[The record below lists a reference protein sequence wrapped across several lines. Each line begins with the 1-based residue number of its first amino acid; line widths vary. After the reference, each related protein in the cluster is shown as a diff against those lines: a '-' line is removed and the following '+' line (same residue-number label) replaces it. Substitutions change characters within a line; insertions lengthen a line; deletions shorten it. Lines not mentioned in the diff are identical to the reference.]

1 VDIGEFLQAERHAA
15 DMSQDAVAAL
25 TGMTRSRV
33 SDIENGMHSPTW
45 ATVERLL
52 EGMGRRPVLDTRP
65 AEDLFEDPA
74 DARVSAMTIEDRFQ
88 SAVPLAGFVLDRL
101 GRRGARLALDGPTA
115 ATLLGIRV
123 PSPFVHVACP
133 QEDAQVLVEAMADGA
148 AQAWSERFR
157 DFRGG
162 IDDPDQLA
170 APEPTRWLMRGLTIA
185 VRMCADWHPALLRIG
200 AREVAVTTLEELRQ
214 DRDVA
219 TFLEG
224 HR

>member
-101 GRRGARLALDGPTA
+101 GRRGARLASTDPPPRHCWGSACRRRPCTWRAYRKTRKSSSKRWRTA
-115 ATLLGIRV
+115 PRKR
-123 PSPFVHVACP
+123 
-133 QEDAQVLVEAMADGA
+133 GA
-148 AQAWSERFR
+148 SAS
-157 DFRGG
+157 G
-162 IDDPDQLA
+162 
-170 APEPTRWLMRGLTIA
+170 
-185 VRMCADWHPALLRIG
+185 
-200 AREVAVTTLEELRQ
+200 
-214 DRDVA
+214 
-219 TFLEG
+219 TFAG